1 MPDIKI
7 LTEADLRDLV
17 PLDIDAVDCIEQG
30 FTTLAQGGVV
40 MPPIMTLMVPD
51 HNGEVCVKSAYVPG
65 IDSFAMKMSPGFFDN
80 PKLGLPST
88 SGLMVLFSS
97 KTGMLEALLLDNGYL
112 TDVRTAAA
120 GAVSA
125 RHLARADA
133 TRVCVIGAGVQARL
147 QLLALTLV
155 RGINSAVIWARDGAK
170 AKAMAASLSDE
181 LGFEVT
187 ASTDAAA
194 AVASADIV
202 VTTTPAT
209 EPVIRADWLRP
220 GQLVI
225 AMGSDQEHKG
235 ELAPEC
241 LAKATLYLPDAQAQC
256 AIKGELRSAIDAGI
270 FPADRQF
277 AELGDVTS
285 GKAAGR
291 QSDSDIIIADLTGTG
306 VQDTAIATLAKQRA
320 MAAGK
325 GSSFTS

>member
-1 MPDIKI
+1 MPFGLVDRSI
-7 LTEADLRDLV
+7 LA
-17 PLDIDAVDCIEQG
+17 
-30 FTTLAQGGVV
+30 
-40 MPPIMTLMVPD
+40 
-51 HNGEVCVKSAYVPG
+51 
-65 IDSFAMKMSPGFFDN
+65 
-80 PKLGLPST
+80 
-88 SGLMVLFSS
+88 
-97 KTGMLEALLLDNGYL
+97 
-112 TDVRTAAA
+112 
-120 GAVSA
+120 
-125 RHLARADA
+125 LARADA

>member
-17 PLDIDAVDCIEQG
+17 PLDVDAVDCIEQG

-97 KTGMLEALLLDNGYL
+97 RTGMLEALLLDNGYL

-147 QLLALTLV
+147 QLMALTLV
-155 RGINSAVIWARDGAK
+155 RDINSAVIWARDGAK

-181 LGFEVT
+181 LGFDVT

-202 VTTTPAT
+202 VATTPAT
-209 EPVIRADWLRP
+209 TPVIMADWLHP

-241 LAKATLYLPDAQAQC
+241 LTKATLYVPDAQAQC
-256 AIKGELRSAIDAGI
+256 AIKGELRSAIEAGI
-270 FPADRQF
+270 VPADRRF

-320 MAAGK
+320 MTAGK